1 MLKIKASKKDMK
13 ENYKILG
20 TGYCSMHY
28 LLKFK
33 KPVAYSTRCEG
44 WACDYYDV
52 DDVIISTGYAPLKS
66 KNIDLDYDTIRAY
79 ENKARDIINSNKSWE
94 DKEKQVNQL
103 LKQLLSD
110 PYKRL
115 RANIL
120 MLLTNEKVSNA
131 FSTTL
136 NIMDMLNNKGINRE
150 KHIINN
156 FLKCELVNDNKILK
170 IYDTE
175 DNFIKIRLKD
185 CELI

>member
-1 MLKIKASKKDMK
+1 MLKIKATKKEMK

-33 KPVAYSTRCEG
+33 KPVAYSTRREG
-44 WACDYYDV
+44 WACDYYEV
-52 DDVIISTGYAPLKS
+52 DDVVISTGYDPLKS
-66 KNIDLDYDTIRAY
+66 KNIDIDYTTIKIY
-79 ENKARDIINSNKSWE
+79 ENTAKNIINSNKSWE

-170 IYDTE
+170 IYNV
-175 DNFIKIRLKD
+175 DNDFIKIRLD
-185 CELI
+185 TFELI